1 MRHIKKYN
9 EGKIELNYSKCK
21 VSEDIIDIFEIFSN
35 YSQALDINVFE
46 VFSKINKMSP
56 MDLEE
61 TYESLITNHRSSNSK
76 EENFMIDVI
85 EYLNK
90 Q

>member
-9 EGKIELNYSKCK
+9 EGKIELNYSKFK

-35 YSQALDINVFE
+35 YSPDIHVFE
-46 VFSKINKMSP
+46 VFNKINKMSP

-61 TYESLITNHRSSNSK
+61 TYESLITNHRSSNSD

-85 EYLNK
+85 EYLNNSF
-90 Q
+90 